1 MKVSALIPVKGFRNA
16 KQRLSPLLDGGD
28 REVLAEVMFRDVL
41 KQVLKARGLVETYV
55 VTGDSNVAEIAM
67 SLGAQV
73 IREKAEKGETE
84 AVDFARNQLKQL
96 RREAVLIIPGDMPLL
111 RSADI
116 EEVLTQI
123 PEGAGSPFALLVPS
137 HDRMGTNALLLAP
150 PDIIKLRFGYD
161 SFSYHMNQVS
171 AQGLPLRFIEN
182 ERLALD
188 IDEPKDLERF
198 LSFGFEDGESTRAVR
213 TMLAD
218 QVAEKSRGIGVL

>member
-16 KQRLSPLLDGGD
+16 KQRLSPLLDAAD
-28 REVLAEVMFRDVL
+28 RELLAEVMFRDVL
-41 KQVLKARGLVETYV
+41 KQVLKARGLVEAYV
-55 VTGDSNVAEIAM
+55 VTEDSKVAAIAT
-67 SLGAQV
+67 SLGAQL
-73 IREKAEKGETE
+73 IREEVEKGETD
-84 AVDFARNQLKQL
+84 AVDFARSELKQL
-96 RREAVLIIPGDMPLL
+96 KREAVLIIPGDMPLV
-111 RSADI
+111 RSTDI
-116 EEVLTQI
+116 EEVLAQV
-123 PEGAGSPFALLVPS
+123 PEGAGCPFALLVPS

-161 SFSYHMNQVS
+161 SFTYHMSQLS

-213 TMLAD
+213 AMLAD
-218 QVAEKSRGIGVL
+218 QVAEKNRGIGVL

>member
-1 MKVSALIPVKGFRNA
+1 MKVSALIPVKGFSNA
-16 KQRLSPLLDGGD
+16 KQRLSPLLDAAD
-28 REVLAEVMFRDVL
+28 RELCAEVMFRDVL

-55 VTGDSNVAEIAM
+55 VTGDNKVAEIAA
-67 SLGAQV
+67 SLGAQL
-73 IREKAEKGETE
+73 IREKVEKGETD
-84 AVDFARNQLKQL
+84 AVDFARGELKQL
-96 RREAVLIIPGDMPLL
+96 GREAVLIIPGDMPLV

-116 EEVLTQI
+116 EEVLAQV
-123 PEGAGSPFALLVPS
+123 PEGASFPFALLVPS

-161 SFSYHMNQVS
+161 SFTYHMSQVS

-213 TMLAD
+213 AMLAE
-218 QVAEKSRGIGVL
+218 QVVEKFRGIGVL

>member
-1 MKVSALIPVKGFRNA
+1 MKVSALIPVKGFSNA
-16 KQRLSPLLDGGD
+16 KQRLSPLLDAAD
-28 REVLAEVMFRDVL
+28 RELFAEVMFRDVL

-55 VTGDSNVAEIAM
+55 VTGDNKVAEIAA
-67 SLGAQV
+67 SLGAQL
-73 IREKAEKGETE
+73 IREKAEKGETD
-84 AVDFARNQLKQL
+84 AVDFARGELKQL
-96 RREAVLIIPGDMPLL
+96 GREAVLIIPGDMPLV

-116 EEVLTQI
+116 EEVLAQV
-123 PEGAGSPFALLVPS
+123 PEGASFPFALLVPS

-161 SFSYHMNQVS
+161 SFTYHMSQLSV
-171 AQGLPLRFIEN
+171 QGLPLRFTEN

-213 TMLAD
+213 AMLAD
-218 QVAEKSRGIGVL
+218 QVVGKSGGIGVL

>member
-1 MKVSALIPVKGFRNA
+1 MKVSALIPVKGFSNA
-16 KQRLSPLLDGGD
+16 KQRLSPLLAGAD
-28 REVLAEVMFRDVL
+28 RELFAEVMFRDVL

-55 VTGDSNVAEIAM
+55 VTGDNKVAEIAA
-67 SLGAQV
+67 SLGAQL
-73 IREKAEKGETE
+73 IREKAEKGETD
-84 AVDFARNQLKQL
+84 AVDFARGELKQL
-96 RREAVLIIPGDMPLL
+96 GREAVLIIPGDMPLV
-111 RSADI
+111 RSTDI
-116 EEVLTQI
+116 EEVLAQV
-123 PEGAGSPFALLVPS
+123 PEGASFPFALLVPS

-161 SFSYHMNQVS
+161 SFTYHMSQVS

-213 TMLAD
+213 AMLAE
-218 QVAEKSRGIGVL
+218 QVVEKFRGIGVL

>member
-1 MKVSALIPVKGFRNA
+1 MKVSALIPVKGFSNA
-16 KQRLSPLLDGGD
+16 KQRLSPLLDAAD
-28 REVLAEVMFRDVL
+28 RELFAEVMFRDVL

-55 VTGDSNVAEIAM
+55 VTGDNKVAEIAA
-67 SLGAQV
+67 SLGAQL
-73 IREKAEKGETE
+73 IREKAEKGETD
-84 AVDFARNQLKQL
+84 AVDFARGELKQL
-96 RREAVLIIPGDMPLL
+96 GREAVLIIPGDMPLV

-116 EEVLTQI
+116 EEVLAQV
-123 PEGAGSPFALLVPS
+123 PEGASFPFALLVPS

-161 SFSYHMNQVS
+161 SFTYHMSQVS

-213 TMLAD
+213 AMLAD

>member
-1 MKVSALIPVKGFRNA
+1 MKVSALIPVKGFSNA
-16 KQRLSPLLDGGD
+16 KQRLSPLLDAAE
-28 REVLAEVMFRDVL
+28 RELFAEVMFRDVL

-55 VTGDSNVAEIAM
+55 VTGDNKVAEIAA
-67 SLGAQV
+67 SLGAQL
-73 IREKAEKGETE
+73 IREKVEKGETD
-84 AVDFARNQLKQL
+84 AVDFARGELKQL
-96 RREAVLIIPGDMPLL
+96 GREAVLIIPGDMPLV

-116 EEVLTQI
+116 EEVLAQV
-123 PEGAGSPFALLVPS
+123 PEAASFPFALLVPS

-161 SFSYHMNQVS
+161 SFTYHMSQVS

-213 TMLAD
+213 AMLAD
-218 QVAEKSRGIGVL
+218 QVAEKSRGVGVL

>member
-16 KQRLSPLLDGGD
+16 KQRLSPLLDAAE
-28 REVLAEVMFRDVL
+28 RELFAEVMFRDVL
-41 KQVLKARGLVETYV
+41 KQVLKARGLVETHV
-55 VTGDSNVAEIAM
+55 VTGDNKVAEIAA
-67 SLGAQV
+67 SLGAQL
-73 IREKAEKGETE
+73 IREKAEKGETD
-84 AVDFARNQLKQL
+84 AVDFARGELKQL
-96 RREAVLIIPGDMPLL
+96 GREAVLIIPGDMPLV

-116 EEVLTQI
+116 EEVLAQV
-123 PEGAGSPFALLVPS
+123 PEGASFPFALLVPS

-161 SFSYHMNQVS
+161 SFTYHMSQLS